1 MMSRPQPASP
11 GRQLPRGHLLVLN
24 RSFRRTLEAE
34 NKSPRTIEA
43 YTDAVRLLATFCQ
56 AHGQPLLAGELRR
69 EHIQEFIADQL
80 ARWKPATAHNRY
92 RGLHAFF
99 KWAVAEGDL
108 TASPMD
114 GMKPSQLSEQ
124 PVEVI
129 RLEHLARLLK
139 TCEGR
144 DFTSRRDTAIIL
156 LLVDTGMR
164 RAECVGMTLEDV
176 DLDQRIVWVLGKGR
190 RPRALPIG
198 RKTAQ
203 AVDRYLRAR
212 EGHRLAHLPHL
223 WVGRNGPMTPS
234 GIYQVV
240 HDRAR
245 AAGLPAMHPHQLRHA
260 FATSWLAEGGN
271 ENELMLVAGWKS
283 RTMIDR
289 YTKAT
294 AVERARASHARLS
307 PADRL

>member
-1 MMSRPQPASP
+1 MRGMMSFAQPAP
-11 GRQLPRGHLLVLN
+11 ADRQLPRGHLLVLN
-24 RSFRRTLEAE
+24 GSFRRTLEAE

-43 YTDAVRLLATFCQ
+43 YIDAVRLLATYGQ
-56 AHGQPLLAGELRR
+56 AHGHPVLASELER
-69 EHIQEFIADQL
+69 EHVQAFIADQL

-108 TASPMD
+108 AASPMD
-114 GMKPSQLSEQ
+114 RMRPPQLPEQ
-124 PVEVI
+124 PVNVV
-129 RLEHLARLLK
+129 RAEHLTRLLK

-203 AVDRYLRAR
+203 ALDRYLRAR
-212 EGHRLAHLPHL
+212 EPVEDNKQAAR
-223 WVGRNGPMTPS
+223 RF
-234 GIYQVV
+234 YQEV
-240 HDRAR
+240 
-245 AAGLPAMHPHQLRHA
+245 
-260 FATSWLAEGGN
+260 
-271 ENELMLVAGWKS
+271 
-283 RTMIDR
+283 I
-289 YTKAT
+289 
-294 AVERARASHARLS
+294 
-307 PADRL
+307 

>member
-1 MMSRPQPASP
+1 MPDAQPEAVGGP
-11 GRQLPRGHLLVLN
+11 LPRGHLLALS

-43 YTDAVRLLATFCQ
+43 YTDAVRLLATYCQ
-56 AHGQPLLAGELRR
+56 AHGHPILAAELRR

-99 KWAVAEGDL
+99 KWAVTEGDL
-108 TASPMD
+108 QASPMD
-114 GMKPSQLSEQ
+114 GMRPPQLPEQ
-124 PVEVI
+124 PVGVV
-129 RLEHLARLLK
+129 RAEHLTRLLR

-144 DFTSRRDTAIIL
+144 DFTSRRDTAVIL

-164 RAECVGMTLEDV
+164 RAECVGMTLDDV

-203 AVDRYLRAR
+203 ALDRYLRAR
-212 EGHRLAHLPHL
+212 EGHRLAHLPQL

-245 AAGLPAMHPHQLRHA
+245 AAGPPAMHPHQLRHA
-260 FATSWLAEGGN
+260 LATSWLAEGGN

-283 RTMIDR
+283 RIMIDR

-307 PADRL
+307 PGDRL

>member
-1 MMSRPQPASP
+1 MSYPPPASP
-11 GRQLPRGHLLVLN
+11 GHQLPRGHLLVLN

-34 NKSPRTIEA
+34 NKSPRTVEA
-43 YTDAVRLLATFCQ
+43 YTDAVRLLASYCK
-56 AHGQPLLAGELRR
+56 AHGKPLLARELRR
-69 EHIQEFIADQL
+69 EHVQEFIGDQL

-99 KWAVAEGDL
+99 KWALAEGDL
-108 TASPMD
+108 EASPMHA
-114 GMKPSQLSEQ
+114 MKPPQLPEQ
-124 PVEVI
+124 PVDVV
-129 RLEHLARLLK
+129 RPEHLDRLLK
-139 TCEGR
+139 TSEGR

-156 LLVDTGMR
+156 LLLDTGMR
-164 RAECVGMTLEDV
+164 RAECVGMTLDDV

-203 AVDRYLRAR
+203 ALDRYLRVR
-212 EGHRLAHLPHL
+212 EGHRLAHLPQV

>member
-1 MMSRPQPASP
+1 
-11 GRQLPRGHLLVLN
+11 
-24 RSFRRTLEAE
+24 
-34 NKSPRTIEA
+34 
-43 YTDAVRLLATFCQ
+43 
-56 AHGQPLLAGELRR
+56 
-69 EHIQEFIADQL
+69 
-80 ARWKPATAHNRY
+80 
-92 RGLHAFF
+92 
-99 KWAVAEGDL
+99 
-108 TASPMD
+108 MD
-114 GMKPSQLSEQ
+114 GMKPPQLPEE
-124 PVEVI
+124 PLDVV
-129 RLEHLARLLK
+129 RPEHLARLLK
-139 TCEGR
+139 TCQGR

-164 RAECVGMTLEDV
+164 RAECVGMTLDDI

-203 AVDRYLRAR
+203 ALDRYLRVR
-212 EGHRLAHLPHL
+212 EGHRLTHLPQV

-307 PADRL
+307 PADQL

>member
-1 MMSRPQPASP
+1 M
-11 GRQLPRGHLLVLN
+11 
-24 RSFRRTLEAE
+24 
-34 NKSPRTIEA
+34 
-43 YTDAVRLLATFCQ
+43 
-56 AHGQPLLAGELRR
+56 
-69 EHIQEFIADQL
+69 
-80 ARWKPATAHNRY
+80 
-92 RGLHAFF
+92 
-99 KWAVAEGDL
+99 AEGDL
-108 TASPMD
+108 AASPMD
-114 GMKPSQLSEQ
+114 AMNPPQLPEQ
-124 PVEVI
+124 PIDVV
-129 RLEHLARLLK
+129 RPEHLARLLRI
-139 TCEGR
+139 CEGR
-144 DFTSRRDTAIIL
+144 DFTSRRDSAIIL

-164 RAECVGMTLEDV
+164 RAECVGMTVDDV

-203 AVDRYLRAR
+203 ALDRYLRVR
-212 EGHRLAHLPHL
+212 EGHRLAHMPQV

-283 RTMIDR
+283 RTMVDR

-294 AVERARASHARLS
+294 AVEHARASHARLS

>member
-1 MMSRPQPASP
+1 MPEAQPP
-11 GRQLPRGHLLVLN
+11 PVGGPLPRGHLLALD

-34 NKSPRTIEA
+34 NKSPRTVEA
-43 YTDAVRLLATFCQ
+43 YTDAVRLLATYCQ
-56 AHGQPLLAGELRR
+56 AHRHPVLAGELRR
-69 EHIQEFIADQL
+69 EHIQEFIADEL
-80 ARWKPATAHNRY
+80 ARWKPTTAHNRY

-99 KWAVAEGDL
+99 KWAVVEGDL
-108 TASPMD
+108 EVSPMD
-114 GMKPSQLSEQ
+114 GTRPPQLPEQ
-124 PVEVI
+124 PVGVVWAEQ
-129 RLEHLARLLK
+129 LTRLLK

-144 DFTSRRDTAIIL
+144 DFTSRHDHAVIL

-164 RAECVGMTLEDV
+164 RAECVGMTLDDV

-190 RPRALPIG
+190 PPRALPIG

-212 EGHRLAHLPHL
+212 EGHRLAHLPHP

-240 HDRAR
+240 LDRAR

>member
-1 MMSRPQPASP
+1 MPDAQPAP
-11 GRQLPRGHLLVLN
+11 VGGPLPRGHLLALN

-43 YTDAVRLLATFCQ
+43 YTDAVLLLA
-56 AHGQPLLAGELRR
+56 
-69 EHIQEFIADQL
+69 
-80 ARWKPATAHNRY
+80 
-92 RGLHAFF
+92 
-99 KWAVAEGDL
+99 
-108 TASPMD
+108 
-114 GMKPSQLSEQ
+114 
-124 PVEVI
+124 
-129 RLEHLARLLK
+129 
-139 TCEGR
+139 
-144 DFTSRRDTAIIL
+144 
-156 LLVDTGMR
+156 DTGMR
-164 RAECVGMTLEDV
+164 RAECVGMTLDDV

-203 AVDRYLRAR
+203 ALDRYLRTR
-212 EGHRLAHLPHL
+212 EGHRLAHLSNL
-223 WVGRNGPMTPS
+223 WIGRNGPMTPS

-283 RTMIDR
+283 RIMIDR

-294 AVERARASHARLS
+294 AAERARASHARLS

>member
-1 MMSRPQPASP
+1 MSSTQPVSS

-24 RSFRRTLEAE
+24 RSFQRTLEAE

-43 YTDAVRLLATFCQ
+43 YTDAVRLLATYCQ
-56 AHGQPLLAGELRR
+56 AHGNPVLIWDLKRGHVQA
-69 EHIQEFIADQL
+69 FIADQL
-80 ARWKPATAHNRY
+80 ARWKPTTAHNRY

-99 KWAVAEGDL
+99 KWTVAEGDL
-108 TASPMD
+108 TVSPMD
-114 GMKPSQLSEQ
+114 GMKPPQLPEQ
-124 PVEVI
+124 PVEVV
-129 RLEHLARLLK
+129 RPEHLVRLLR

-144 DFTSRRDTAIIL
+144 DFTSRRDTAIVL

-164 RAECVGMTLEDV
+164 RAECVGMTLDDV

-203 AVDRYLRAR
+203 ALDRYLRVR
-212 EGHRLAHLPHL
+212 EGHRLAHLPQVR
-223 WVGRNGPMTPS
+223 VGRNGPMTPS
-234 GIYQVV
+234 GVYQVV

-289 YTKAT
+289 YTRAT

-307 PADRL
+307 PGDRL